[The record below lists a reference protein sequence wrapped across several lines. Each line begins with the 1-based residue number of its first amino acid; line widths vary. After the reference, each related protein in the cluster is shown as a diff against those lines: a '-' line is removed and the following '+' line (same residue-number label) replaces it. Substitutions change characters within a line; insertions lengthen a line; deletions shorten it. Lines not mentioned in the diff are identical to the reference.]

1 MTTTQEFNS
10 QIVITLGNAQQAIA
24 MIRDIL
30 EKHTDAIHKLAE
42 RIEILEEKEKQQ

>member
-1 MTTTQEFNS
+1 MTTAQEFNN
-10 QIVITLGNAQQAIA
+10 QIVDMLGNAKQAIA

-30 EKHTDAIHKLAE
+30 EKHTDAIYKLAE